1 MSNYDLERK
10 NPFDVNMWKNWVEQ
24 SPSFFSGLLDNSV
37 IGILIGEN
45 EDQIILLEKK
55 NHDMLVEIE
64 NPEDMERPVAD
75 IIFKIK
81 ENTINEIWDDR
92 SFIKFIQLLSNQKIK
107 VYTLRS
113 QSELIGRG
121 YIGFF
126 GRLGLNL
133 GGKSCC

>member
-81 ENTINEIWDDR
+81 ENTI
-92 SFIKFIQLLSNQKIK
+92 
-107 VYTLRS
+107 
-113 QSELIGRG
+113 
-121 YIGFF
+121 
-126 GRLGLNL
+126 
-133 GGKSCC
+133 KSSSKC